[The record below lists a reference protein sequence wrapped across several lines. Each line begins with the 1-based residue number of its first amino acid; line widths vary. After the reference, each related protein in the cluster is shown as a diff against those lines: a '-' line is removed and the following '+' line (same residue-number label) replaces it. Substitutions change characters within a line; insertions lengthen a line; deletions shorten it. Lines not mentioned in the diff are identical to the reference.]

1 MSRENLEVVR
11 RAYEAWNRRDVD
23 EAAELL
29 APDIEWQMPPNLPD
43 AETWRSS
50 DEVTRGLETFLES
63 WTELRVEVHE
73 LIDAGD
79 RVVALVRYS
88 GQAALTGLEVEGA
101 GVDAAVWTLRDGRAT
116 KVQMYGGTD
125 EALAAVGLRQ

>member
-1 MSRENLEVVR
+1 MSRENVEVVR
-11 RAYEAWNRRDVD
+11 RAYEAWNRRDFD

-29 APDIEWQMPPNLPD
+29 APDVELQMPPNLPD
-43 AETWRSS
+43 VETWRSS
-50 DEVTRGLETFLES
+50 DEVSQGLEAFLES

-79 RVVALVRYS
+79 RVVALVHYR
-88 GQAALTGLEVEGA
+88 GQAALTGLAVKGA
-101 GVDAAVWTLRDGRAT
+101 GVDAAVWTLRDGQAT

-125 EALAAVGLRQ
+125 DALAAVGLRE